1 MENSTFDMDV
11 EVIVFEYH
19 QTYRLISSLHINF
32 IVLPLSVFVL
42 LAPPKKKLV
51 ENINLL
57 EMCKD
62 EQGRGEKD
70 ERGERAEEENA
81 DHSQA
86 NVRVTSLLG
95 ILLCAILIY

>member
-42 LAPPKKKLV
+42 LAPPQKKIGGKYKL
-51 ENINLL
+51 
-57 EMCKD
+57 
-62 EQGRGEKD
+62 
-70 ERGERAEEENA
+70 
-81 DHSQA
+81 
-86 NVRVTSLLG
+86 T
-95 ILLCAILIY
+95 